1 MSLTV
6 KLDPDKPDDDTLG
19 KVISSITAGKT
30 IAFPTETFYA
40 LGVSAYSEEAIRKV
54 YAIKGREQG
63 KPLPLIIEGA
73 SMLKEVTAEIP
84 EIAHSLIQEFW
95 PGGLTLIFKASPK
108 VPSIL
113 TADTSTIAVRNSSHA
128 LARLLVASAQVPLTS
143 TSANLSGN
151 ESCSSAAEVEKQLG
165 GLIDIII
172 DGGTT
177 EGLMPSTMVDLT
189 KIPPQMVR
197 EGIIP
202 SERLQPFIG

>member
-1 MSLTV
+1 MSLIV
-6 KLDPDKPDDDTLG
+6 KLDPDKPDDNTLD
-19 KVISSITAGKT
+19 KVISAITAGGT

-40 LGVSAYSEEAIRKV
+40 LGVSAYSEEAIKKV

-63 KPLPLIIEGA
+63 KPLPLIIEGT
-73 SMLKEVTAEIP
+73 SMLKEVASEIP

-128 LARLLVASAQVPLTS
+128 LARLLVASAHVPLTS

-189 KIPPQMVR
+189 KTPPQMVR

-202 SERLQPFIG
+202 SERLQQFIG

>member
-6 KLDPDKPDDDTLG
+6 KLDPDKPDDQILE
-19 KVISSITAGKT
+19 KVINAIKAGET

-40 LGVSAYSEEAIRKV
+40 LGVSAYSEEAIKKV

-128 LARLLVASAQVPLTS
+128 LARLLAASAQVPLTS

-177 EGLMPSTMVDLT
+177 EGLMPSTMLDLT
-189 KIPPQMVR
+189 KTPPQIVR

-202 SERLQPFIG
+202 SERLQQFIS

>member
-6 KLDPDKPDDDTLG
+6 KLDPDKPDDQILE
-19 KVISSITAGKT
+19 KVISSIKAGET

-40 LGVSAYSEEAIRKV
+40 LGASAYSEEAIRKV
-54 YAIKGREQG
+54 YAIKGREHD

-113 TADTSTIAVRNSSHA
+113 TADTSTIAVRNSSHS
-128 LARLLVASAQVPLTS
+128 LARLLVAGAQVPLTS
-143 TSANLSGN
+143 TSANLSGD

-177 EGLMPSTMVDLT
+177 EGLMPSTIVDLT
-189 KIPPQMVR
+189 KTPPQMVR

-202 SERLQPFIG
+202 TERLQPFIG

>member
-1 MSLTV
+1 MSLIV
-6 KLDPDKPDDDTLG
+6 KLDPDKPDDNILE
-19 KVISSITAGKT
+19 KVISAIKAGET

-40 LGVSAYSEEAIRKV
+40 LGVSAYSEAAIRKV
-54 YAIKGREQG
+54 YGIKGREQG
-63 KPLPLIIEGA
+63 KPLPLIIEGD
-73 SMLKEVTAEIP
+73 SMLKEVTSKIP
-84 EIAHSLIQEFW
+84 EIAHSLIEEFW

-113 TADTSTIAVRNSSHA
+113 TAETSTIAVRDSSHA
-128 LARLLVASAQVPLTS
+128 LARLLVTRAQVPLTS

-165 GLIDIII
+165 DVIDMII

-177 EGLMPSTMVDLT
+177 EGLLPSTMVDLT
-189 KIPPQMVR
+189 KTPPQVVR

>member
-1 MSLTV
+1 MSLIV

-30 IAFPTETFYA
+30 IAFPTETYYA
-40 LGVSAYSEEAIRKV
+40 LGVSAYSEAAIKKV

-128 LARLLVASAQVPLTS
+128 LASLLVASAQVPLTS

-177 EGLMPSTMVDLT
+177 EGLMPSTMLDLT
-189 KIPPQMVR
+189 KTPPQMIR

-202 SERLQPFIG
+202 SERLQQFIG

>member
-1 MSLTV
+1 MSLIV
-6 KLDPDKPDDDTLG
+6 KLDPDKPDSNILE
-19 KVISSITAGKT
+19 KVISAIKAGET

-54 YAIKGREQG
+54 YGIKGREQG

-73 SMLKEVTAEIP
+73 SMLKEVASEIP

-108 VPSIL
+108 IPSIL
-113 TADTSTIAVRNSSHA
+113 TAETSTIAVRNSSHA

-189 KIPPQMVR
+189 KTPPQIVR

>member
-1 MSLTV
+1 MSLIV

-40 LGVSAYSEEAIRKV
+40 LGVFAYSEEAIRKV

-128 LARLLVASAQVPLTS
+128 LASLLVASAQVPLTS

-189 KIPPQMVR
+189 KTPPQIVR

>member
-1 MSLTV
+1 MSLIV
-6 KLDPDKPDDDTLG
+6 KLDPDKPDDNILE
-19 KVISSITAGKT
+19 KVISSIKAGKT

-84 EIAHSLIQEFW
+84 EIAHPLIQEFW

-177 EGLMPSTMVDLT
+177 EGLMPSTMIDLT
-189 KIPPQMVR
+189 KTPPQMVR

-202 SERLQPFIG
+202 SERLQQFIG

>member
-1 MSLTV
+1 MSLIV
-6 KLDPDKPDDDTLG
+6 KLDPDKPDDDTLE

-40 LGVSAYSEEAIRKV
+40 LGVSAYSEEAIKKV

-73 SMLKEVTAEIP
+73 SMLKEVTAKIP

-113 TADTSTIAVRNSSHA
+113 MADTSTIAVRNSSHA

-177 EGLMPSTMVDLT
+177 EGLMPSTMLDLT
-189 KIPPQMVR
+189 KTPPQMVR

-202 SERLQPFIG
+202 SERLRPFIS

>member
-1 MSLTV
+1 MSLIV
-6 KLDPDKPDDDTLG
+6 KLDPDKPDDNTLD
-19 KVISSITAGKT
+19 KVISSIKAGKT
-30 IAFPTETFYA
+30 IAFPTETYYA
-40 LGVSAYSEEAIRKV
+40 LGVSAYSEEAIKKV

-84 EIAHSLIQEFW
+84 EIARSLIQEFW

-113 TADTSTIAVRNSSHA
+113 TADTSTVAVRNSSHA

-189 KIPPQMVR
+189 KTPPQMVR

-202 SERLQPFIG
+202 SERLQQFIG

>member
-1 MSLTV
+1 MSLIV
-6 KLDPDKPDDDTLG
+6 KLDPDKPDDNILG
-19 KVISSITAGKT
+19 KVISAIKAGET

-40 LGVSAYSEEAIRKV
+40 LGVSAYSEVAIRKV
-54 YAIKGREQG
+54 YVIKEREQG

-73 SMLKEVTAEIP
+73 SMLQEVTSEIP
-84 EIAHSLIQEFW
+84 EIAHSLIEEFW

-113 TADTSTIAVRNSSHA
+113 TAETSTIAVRDSSHA
-128 LARLLVASAQVPLTS
+128 LARLLVAKAQVPLTS

-151 ESCSSAAEVEKQLG
+151 ESCSSAADVEKQLG
-165 GLIDIII
+165 DVIDIII

-177 EGLMPSTMVDLT
+177 EGLLPSTMVDLT
-189 KIPPQMVR
+189 KTPPQMVR

-202 SERLQPFIG
+202 SEQLQPFIG